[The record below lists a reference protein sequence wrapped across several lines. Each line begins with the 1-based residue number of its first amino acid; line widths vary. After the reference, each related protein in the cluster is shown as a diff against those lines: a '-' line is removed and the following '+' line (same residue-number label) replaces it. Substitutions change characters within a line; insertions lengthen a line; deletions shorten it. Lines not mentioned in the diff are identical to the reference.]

1 MHHDDV
7 SDQDDI
13 FDDDLLRRLAA
24 LPRTAPLDPRE
35 SDRIVAQLRRE
46 GFFRADRRA
55 LRWAIRAA
63 AAAVIFAVGAFA
75 GSQYASRNSLEE
87 MLARKQLSV
96 ADRVLLLQR
105 AGSAYVRAAQA
116 YADATAHIDSNAVEV
131 ASRVLLGAAHAV
143 ARSSLDAGLSE
154 RLTNVLQPA
163 VAPAPLNRKPVIWF

>member
-13 FDDDLLRRLAA
+13 HDDDLLRRLAA
-24 LPRTAPLDPRE
+24 LPRMTPLDPHE
-35 SDRIVAQLRRE
+35 SDRIVAELRRE
-46 GFFRADRRA
+46 GFFRPDRRA
-55 LRWAIRAA
+55 LRWALRAA

-75 GSQYASRNSLEE
+75 GSQYASRNSLED
-87 MLARKQLSV
+87 MLARKQLGV

-116 YADATAHIDSNAVEV
+116 YADATAHVDSNAVEV